1 MSRVGAKRHLPAAA
15 AALVAGALGAG
26 LAHGAGVSPRPVG
39 FSAFLLTSCKRPE
52 TSAGTRRVSRV
63 LRAARGRRG
72 AAAPGGRR
80 LVLGFPLSSPSGA
93 LRTGT
98 VGVCPRPR
106 VLHARAPRPSLRVR
120 GRAFV
125 GRRAGLLSLPRL
137 GSPLLTSGH
146 PTEEGSGPEFSG
158 VIGGSWTLPLGAHG
172 PQQPLRSASFEAPA
186 RHRRGGGRGQRGGP
200 PAPPALPPLP
210 AARTSGG
217 QVCDLGVSLTPSG
230 VSWRRAGL
238 TSPGGR
244 RPGGGWAP
252 WVARGW
258 CVRALCPAAGGEE
271 EAWVESALRPLPPAR
286 SAACPLP
293 RSFPV
298 ALLSEGTCQAPAAS
312 VPTCAHLVFPWH
324 LAPLAP
330 GRWPRSK
337 AQLRA
342 TAPCWPAL
350 RAGPESPRRC
360 GSRRRLLKVTPARL
374 LLLGIFTP

>member
-1 MSRVGAKRHLPAAA
+1 MRHGDVAARPP
-15 AALVAGALGAG
+15 LVAGGWFL
-26 LAHGAGVSPRPVG
+26 VFRSPAP
-39 FSAFLLTSCKRPE
+39 
-52 TSAGTRRVSRV
+52 
-63 LRAARGRRG
+63 RAPCGR
-72 AAAPGGRR
+72 A
-80 LVLGFPLSSPSGA
+80 PSGSVPGLVSCMPA
-93 LRTGT
+93 
-98 VGVCPRPR
+98 P
-106 VLHARAPRPSLRVR
+106 PRPSLRVR

-210 AARTSGG
+210 TARTSGG